1 MGNAIYSESSSSCSS
16 RQHSEQKSGSEKAK
30 RAGSENVNK
39 KHESGGTSHGK
50 PPKCRENKKKDLE
63 FLKTKNRAKRYKPS
77 KCLLRN
83 CTFSVN
89 YKINN
94 TFVPLILEL
103 KNEPQC
109 KIVIVG
115 ERRNTIVKEILIKDI
130 QVIESSINTID
141 IFLKVNDEYTE
152 DNKFTLCSFELK
164 NNEEKAA
171 FIHNI
176 KMLYGLDVVEY
187 GTLKYN
193 KINTEEIEEKYV
205 YDNNILSKENKS
217 NIQSLLDDINNNL
230 YRNRDLFEEGLILE
244 QKKLN
249 QLEKETLHLGEVHNP
264 IIILGDMQDGDVI
277 KVRELNPMQQGDV
290 KKKENLCYDDFTLIE
305 WFLSKNVGSHTHFR
319 EHPIHCGNHFLIKSY
334 MIGYFVK
341 VKVSKNVY
349 INGKKTFVTSVS
361 VKGPITMNDKTAKQV
376 LKHLSNVNES
386 VEVYL
391 APSDIYNIFF
401 SIMEPRIKKLLGL
414 FIFYPAHL
422 FIMRKGLRFAITLN
436 GESYSADYL
445 WDSFYLTKKDILFDK
460 PEDFVPTYM
469 DTSDIHL
476 YFITTSLQGE
486 RIKSVIRTNSSDEKD
501 VIYATVFFCKY
512 QKGLRSLD
520 EFMRDSLAGLYN
532 NFKKNFQD
540 MFVQLKG
547 ENLQQIRL
555 VSVYK

>member
-1 MGNAIYSESSSSCSS
+1 MGNAVYSESSSSCAS
-16 RQHSEQKSGSEKAK
+16 RQRSEQKSGSEKAK
-30 RAGSENVNK
+30 RAGSDNVRN
-39 KHESGGTSHGK
+39 KHESGYTPNGK
-50 PPKCRENKKKDLE
+50 IPQYRENNKNDLE

-83 CTFSVN
+83 CTFIVN

-94 TFVPLILEL
+94 TFFPLMLEL

-109 KIVIVG
+109 KIVIVDG
-115 ERRNTIVKEILIKDI
+115 SRNTIVKEILIKDI

-152 DNKFTLCSFELK
+152 DKKFILCSFELK

-171 FIHNI
+171 FIDNI
-176 KMLYGLDVVEY
+176 RMLYGLDVVEY
-187 GTLKYN
+187 GTIKYN

-230 YRNRDLFEEGLILE
+230 YSNWDVYEEGLILE
-244 QKKLN
+244 QKRLN
-249 QLEKETLHLGEVHNP
+249 QLENETLHLGKVHNP

-277 KVRELNPMQQGDV
+277 KVKELNSMQQGDV
-290 KKKENLCYDDFTLIE
+290 KKKENISYDDFTLIE
-305 WFLSKNVGSHTHFR
+305 WFLSKNVGSPTHFR
-319 EHPIHCGNHFLIKSY
+319 EHPIHCGSHFLIKSY
-334 MIGYFVK
+334 MIGYFVQA
-341 VKVSKNVY
+341 KVSKNVY

-361 VKGPITMNDKTAKQV
+361 VKGPVTMNDNTAKQV
-376 LKHLSNVNES
+376 LKHLSNATES
-386 VEVYL
+386 IEVYL

-401 SIMEPRIKKLLGL
+401 SVMESRIKKLLGL
-414 FIFYPAHL
+414 FIFYPAHI

-436 GESYSADYL
+436 GESYSVDYL

-460 PEDFVPTYM
+460 PQDFVPTYM

-476 YFITTSLQGE
+476 YFVTTSLDGE
-486 RIKSVIRTNSSDEKD
+486 RIKSVIRTNSNNDKD

-520 EFMRDSLAGLYN
+520 EFMRDSLAGSY
-532 NFKKNFQD
+532 KNFIKRFQN

>member
-1 MGNAIYSESSSSCSS
+1 MGNAVSSEGTSSCSS
-16 RQHSEQKSGSEKAK
+16 RQRTEQKGDSEKAN
-30 RAGSENVNK
+30 RRGSGNVRK
-39 KHESGGTSHGK
+39 KHELAGTPNGMA
-50 PPKCRENKKKDLE
+50 PKCRENKKNVLE

-94 TFVPLILEL
+94 TFIPLLLEL

-115 ERRNTIVKEILIKDI
+115 ERRNTIIKEILIKDI

-152 DNKFTLCSFELK
+152 DNKFTLCTFELK

-187 GTLKYN
+187 GTIKYN
-193 KINTEEIEEKYV
+193 KINTEEIEEKYI
-205 YDNNILSKENKS
+205 YDNNILSNENKS

-230 YRNRDLFEEGLILE
+230 YRNRDLSEEGLILDR
-244 QKKLN
+244 KKLK

-264 IIILGDMQDGDVI
+264 IIILGDMEDGDVI
-277 KVRELNPMQQGDV
+277 KVRELNSMQKGDL
-290 KKKENLCYDDFTLIE
+290 KKKENLSYDDFTLIE
-305 WFLSKNVGSHTHFR
+305 WFLSKNIGSHTDFR
-319 EHPIHCGNHFLIKSY
+319 EHPIHCGSHFLIKSY

-349 INGKKTFVTSVS
+349 MNGKKTFVTSVS
-361 VKGPITMNDKTAKQV
+361 VKGPITMNDKTAKEV
-376 LKHLSNVNES
+376 LRHLSNVSES
-386 VEVYL
+386 IEVYL

-401 SIMEPRIKKLLGL
+401 STMQPRVKKLLGL
-414 FIFYPAHL
+414 FIFYPAHI

-436 GESYSADYL
+436 GESYSVDYL

-460 PEDFVPTYM
+460 PEHFVPTYM

-476 YFITTSLQGE
+476 YFITTSLHGE
-486 RIKSVIRTNSSDEKD
+486 KIKSVIRTNSSDEKD

-512 QKGLRSLD
+512 QKGLQSLD
-520 EFMRDSLAGLYN
+520 EFMRDALAGLYS
-532 NFKKNFQD
+532 NFKKKFQN